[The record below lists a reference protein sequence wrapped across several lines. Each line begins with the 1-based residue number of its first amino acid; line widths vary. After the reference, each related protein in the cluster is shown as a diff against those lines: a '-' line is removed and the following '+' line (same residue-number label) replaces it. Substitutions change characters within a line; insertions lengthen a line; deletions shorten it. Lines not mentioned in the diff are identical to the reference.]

1 MIDDIVFKNSLK
13 EVYDILKNTENDLVI
28 KIPSS
33 FINFIKENMNKDYV
47 TNIQPNVN
55 INQQPLLKE
64 TEAILSLIYQTY
76 WADLSEKK
84 DFNLIKEDYPKEDIY
99 KIFEK
104 RKKANVSYEVTSL
117 IPIKKE
123 NFIIKFFKNILNRFN
138 K

>member
-1 MIDDIVFKNSLK
+1 MIDDIIFKNSLK

-47 TNIQPNVN
+47 TNIQTNIT

-76 WADLSEKK
+76 WADSTEKK

-99 KIFEK
+99 KLFEK
-104 RKKANVSYEVTSL
+104 RKNENISYEATSL

-123 NFIIKFFKNILNRFN
+123 NFIIKFFKDFLNHF

>member
-47 TNIQPNVN
+47 TNIQSNVN

-76 WADLSEKK
+76 WADPSEKK

-104 RKKANVSYEVTSL
+104 RKKANISYEATSL

-123 NFIIKFFKNILNRFN
+123 NFIIKFFRNILNRF

>member
-1 MIDDIVFKNSLK
+1 MIDDITFKNSLK
-13 EVYDILKNTENDLVI
+13 EVYDILKNTEKALVM

-33 FINFIKENMNKDYV
+33 FINFIKENMNRDYV

-55 INQQPLLKE
+55 INKQPLLKE

-76 WADLSEKK
+76 WIDDNEKK

-104 RKKANVSYEVTSL
+104 RKKANISYEATSL

-123 NFIIKFFKNILNRFN
+123 NFIIKFFKKFFN
-138 K
+138 HFK

>member
-47 TNIQPNVN
+47 TNIQSNVN

-76 WADLSEKK
+76 QADPSEKK

-104 RKKANVSYEVTSL
+104 RKKANISYEATSL

-123 NFIIKFFKNILNRFN
+123 NFIIKFFRNILNRF

>member
-1 MIDDIVFKNSLK
+1 MIDNIVFKNSLK
-13 EVYDILKNTENDLVI
+13 EVYDILKNTENNLVI

-76 WADLSEKK
+76 WADTSEKK

-104 RKKANVSYEVTSL
+104 RKNTNISYEATSL

>member
-1 MIDDIVFKNSLK
+1 MIDDITFKNSLK
-13 EVYDILKNTENDLVI
+13 EIYDILKNTEKDLVM

-33 FINFIKENMNKDYV
+33 FINFIKENMNRDYV

-55 INQQPLLKE
+55 INKQPLLKE

-76 WADLSEKK
+76 WMDDNEKK

-104 RKKANVSYEVTSL
+104 RKKANISYEATSL

-123 NFIIKFFKNILNRFN
+123 NFIIKFFKKFFSHF

>member
-1 MIDDIVFKNSLK
+1 MIDDIIFKNSLK

-47 TNIQPNVN
+47 TNMQTNIT

-76 WADLSEKK
+76 WADSTEKK

-99 KIFEK
+99 KLFEK
-104 RKKANVSYEVTSL
+104 RKNENISYEATSL

-123 NFIIKFFKNILNRFN
+123 NFIIKFFKDFLNHF

>member
-123 NFIIKFFKNILNRFN
+123 NFIIKFFKNILNRF

>member
-1 MIDDIVFKNSLK
+1 MLDDIVFKNSLK

-76 WADLSEKK
+76 WADPSEKK

-104 RKKANVSYEVTSL
+104 RKKANISYEPTSL

-123 NFIIKFFKNILNRFN
+123 NFIIKFFRNILNRF

>member
-1 MIDDIVFKNSLK
+1 MIDDITFKNSLK
-13 EVYDILKNTENDLVI
+13 EVYDILKNTEKALVM

-33 FINFIKENMNKDYV
+33 FINFIKENMNRDYV

-55 INQQPLLKE
+55 INKQPLLKE

-76 WADLSEKK
+76 WIDDNEKK

-99 KIFEK
+99 IIFEK
-104 RKKANVSYEVTSL
+104 RKKANISYEATSL

-123 NFIIKFFKNILNRFN
+123 NFIIKFFKKFFN
-138 K
+138 HFK

>member
-1 MIDDIVFKNSLK
+1 MIDNIVFKNSLK

-76 WADLSEKK
+76 WADTSEKK

-104 RKKANVSYEVTSL
+104 RKNTNISYEATSL
-117 IPIKKE
+117 IPTKKE

>member
-1 MIDDIVFKNSLK
+1 MIDNIVFKNSLK

-76 WADLSEKK
+76 WADPSEKK

-104 RKKANVSYEVTSL
+104 RKKANISYEATSL

-123 NFIIKFFKNILNRFN
+123 NFIIKFFRNILNRF

>member
-1 MIDDIVFKNSLK
+1 MIDNIVFKNSLK

-47 TNIQPNVN
+47 TNIQPNLN

-76 WADLSEKK
+76 WADISEKK
-84 DFNLIKEDYPKEDIY
+84 GFNLIKEDYPKEDIY

-104 RKKANVSYEVTSL
+104 RKNTNISYEATSL

-123 NFIIKFFKNILNRFN
+123 NFIIKFFKNILNRF

>member
-47 TNIQPNVN
+47 TNIQSNVN

-76 WADLSEKK
+76 WADPSEKK
-84 DFNLIKEDYPKEDIY
+84 
-99 KIFEK
+99 
-104 RKKANVSYEVTSL
+104 
-117 IPIKKE
+117 
-123 NFIIKFFKNILNRFN
+123 RF
-138 K
+138 

>member
-1 MIDDIVFKNSLK
+1 MLDDIVFKNSLK

-47 TNIQPNVN
+47 TNIQSNVN

-76 WADLSEKK
+76 WADPSEKK

-104 RKKANVSYEVTSL
+104 RKKANISYEATSL

-123 NFIIKFFKNILNRFN
+123 NFIIKFFRNILNRF

>member
-47 TNIQPNVN
+47 TNIQSNVN

-76 WADLSEKK
+76 WADPSEKK

-104 RKKANVSYEVTSL
+104 RKKANISYEATSL

-123 NFIIKFFKNILNRFN
+123 NFIIKFFKNILNRF

>member
-1 MIDDIVFKNSLK
+1 MIDDITFKNSLK
-13 EVYDILKNTENDLVI
+13 EIYDILKNTEKDLVM

-33 FINFIKENMNKDYV
+33 FINFIKENMNRDYV

-55 INQQPLLKE
+55 INKQPLLKE

-76 WADLSEKK
+76 WMDDNEKK

-104 RKKANVSYEVTSL
+104 RKKANISYEATSL

-123 NFIIKFFKNILNRFN
+123 NFIIKFFKKFFN
-138 K
+138 HFK

>member
-47 TNIQPNVN
+47 TNIQSNVN

-76 WADLSEKK
+76 WADPSEKK

-99 KIFEK
+99 KIFKK
-104 RKKANVSYEVTSL
+104 RKKANISYEATSL

-123 NFIIKFFKNILNRFN
+123 NFIIKFFRNILNRF

>member
-1 MIDDIVFKNSLK
+1 MIDNIVFKNSLK

-76 WADLSEKK
+76 WADTSEKK

-104 RKKANVSYEVTSL
+104 RKNTNISYEATSL